1 MKIKQLCT
9 IGALAFY
16 SLSFGNSI
24 TGTMLQ
30 DTVHSNV
37 PVVGKRGNPKA
48 NLPEAFPDSTH
59 FNLNIP
65 VELLDGGNFSLDIF
79 DNMGCKALSVFAGEL
94 HDGYYVFSVNLEA
107 LQEGI
112 YYYRLTT
119 ADGDITRELRISR
132 CL

>member
-1 MKIKQLCT
+1 MKIRQLCT

-16 SLSFGNSI
+16 SLSFGNSLNGI
-24 TGTMLQ
+24 VLR
-30 DTVHSNV
+30 DTAHSNV

-48 NLPEAFPDSTH
+48 NLPEAFQDSTH

-65 VELLDGGNFSLDIF
+65 VELLDTGNFSLDIF
-79 DNMGCKALSVFAGEL
+79 DNKGCKIMSVFAGEL
-94 HDGYYVFSVNLEA
+94 HDGYYVFPVDLEV

-112 YYYRLTT
+112 YYYRLTA
-119 ADGDITRELRISR
+119 ADGDITRELRVSR